1 MRTARARSRRTTAA
15 LVAAS
20 ATLTL
25 LIAGCA
31 VDPGGAA
38 GSGGDGYDPDEEI
51 TLRVSWWG
59 EADRNATTDDVVADF
74 MAEHPNIT
82 VETEPSDFESY
93 FDKIATSTAANDA
106 PDVMALGGAYPQE
119 YGAKGALADL
129 STLGEQLDMSPFNE
143 AALAGATYDG
153 AVYGAPTGGNAIA
166 LLANPRVFEEAG
178 VELPDDETWTWDEFG
193 ELAAEISDKH
203 PDDGT
208 YGFEMQVTDILGS
221 YAGQRGLGLYDWDGK
236 LAVEPDTLVD
246 FWNMELD
253 LVESGAQPEA
263 EVTTEFQ
270 GQSPE
275 LTLMGTGKAAMGFI
289 YSNLLGTYADASG
302 DDMVLLKIPGEQE
315 FEHPGVTVLPSQYW
329 AVSTQS
335 EHPEAA
341 AMLVDYLVNSPEAGA
356 KILADRG
363 LPFNADVFAAIEGDL
378 SPKDAESGEYVQEI
392 GETAEPAPPQP
403 EGGSILNDTTILYD
417 SEVLFGTMTPEEAAE
432 AWTAD
437 MSAAL
442 E

>member
-1 MRTARARSRRTTAA
+1 MREARARSRRTTTA
-15 LVAAS
+15 LVAAG

-25 LIAGCA
+25 LTAGCA
-31 VDPGGAA
+31 VDPAGAGG
-38 GSGGDGYDPDEEI
+38 GGGEYDPDEKV
-51 TLRVSWWG
+51 TLRMSWWG
-59 EADRNATTDDVVADF
+59 EADRNATTDEVVAGF
-74 MAEHPNIT
+74 TAEHPNIT

-93 FDKIATSTAANDA
+93 FDKIATSTAASDA
-106 PDVMALGGAYPQE
+106 PDVMALGGAYPLE
-119 YGAKGALADL
+119 YGAKGALVDL
-129 STLGEQLDMSPFNE
+129 GTLGEQLDMSAFNE
-143 AALAGATYDG
+143 AALSGATYED
-153 AVYGAPTGGNAIA
+153 AVYGAPTGGNAIG
-166 LLANPRVFEEAG
+166 LLANPRIFEEAG
-178 VELPDDETWTWDEFG
+178 VELPDDETWTWDEFA
-193 ELAAEISDKH
+193 ELAAEISDQH

-221 YAGQRGLGLYDWDGK
+221 YAGQRGTGIYDWDGQ
-236 LAVEPDTLVD
+236 LAVDTATLVD
-246 FWNMELD
+246 FWDLEQG
-253 LVESGAQPEA
+253 LVESGAQPSA

-302 DDMVLLKIPGEQE
+302 DDLVLLKIPGEQE
-315 FEHPGVTVLPSQYW
+315 FDHPGVTVLPSQYW
-329 AVSTQS
+329 AVSSQS

-341 AMLVDYLVNSPEAGA
+341 ALLVDYLVNSPEAGA

-363 LPFNADVFAAIEGDL
+363 LPFNTEVFSAIEGDL
-378 SPKDAESGEYVQEI
+378 SPKDAESGAYVQEI

-417 SEVLFGTMTPEEAAE
+417 SEVLFGTMTPQEAAE

>member
-1 MRTARARSRRTTAA
+1 MRKARAGSRRTTTA
-15 LVAAS
+15 LVAAG

-25 LIAGCA
+25 LTAGCA
-31 VDPGGAA
+31 VDPAGAGG
-38 GSGGDGYDPDEEI
+38 GGGGEYDPDEEV
-51 TLRVSWWG
+51 TLRLSWWG

-74 MAEHPNIT
+74 MTEHPNIT

-93 FDKIATSTAANDA
+93 FDKIATSTAASDA
-106 PDVMALGGAYPQE
+106 PDVMALGGAYPLE
-119 YGAKGALADL
+119 YGAKGALVDL
-129 STLGEQLDMSPFNE
+129 GTLGEQLDMSAFNE
-143 AALAGATYDG
+143 AALSGATYED
-153 AVYGAPTGGNAIA
+153 AVYGAPTGGNAIG
-166 LLANPRVFEEAG
+166 LLANPRIFEEAG
-178 VELPDDETWTWDEFG
+178 VELPDDETWTWDEFAD
-193 ELAAEISDKH
+193 LAAEISDEH
-203 PDDGT
+203 PDDDT

-221 YAGQRGLGLYDWDGK
+221 YAGQRGTGIYDWDGQ
-236 LAVEPDTLVD
+236 LAVDTDTLVD
-246 FWNMELD
+246 FWDLELG
-253 LVESGAQPEA
+253 LVESGAQPSA

-275 LTLMGTGKAAMGFI
+275 LTLMGTGKAAMGFV

-302 DDMVLLKIPGEQE
+302 DDLVLLKIPGEQE

-329 AVSTQS
+329 AVSSQS
-335 EHPEAA
+335 EHPEASA
-341 AMLVDYLVNSPEAGA
+341 LLVDYLVNSPEAGS

-363 LPFNADVFAAIEGDL
+363 LPFNTEVFSAIEGDL
-378 SPKDAESGEYVQEI
+378 SPKDAESGAYVQEI

-417 SEVLFGTMTPEEAAE
+417 SEVLFGTMTPQEAAE